1 MINTDTSADL
11 KILTDLNANY
21 LRSDQNGDV
30 KWYSEVL
37 ADDFMATLPDL
48 KFRNKKEF
56 LEMMAQPRG
65 FTELTAHDVVIRV
78 LGDFA
83 IVHARVTYRTDDGVM
98 REGRYTDDY
107 QRRDGTWTCIAAN
120 VVLKGI

>member
-1 MINTDTSADL
+1 MINTDTKADL

-30 KWYSEVL
+30 KWYSEIL

-107 QRRDGTWTCIAAN
+107 QRRDGKWTCIAAN

>member
-1 MINTDTSADL
+1 MINTDTKADL

-30 KWYSEVL
+30 KWYSEIL

>member
-1 MINTDTSADL
+1 MINTDTKADL

-30 KWYSEVL
+30 KWYSEIL

-48 KFRNKKEF
+48 QFRNKKEF

-65 FTELTAHDVVIRV
+65 FTELTAHDVVEQHLVI
-78 LGDFA
+78 
-83 IVHARVTYRTDDGVM
+83 
-98 REGRYTDDY
+98 
-107 QRRDGTWTCIAAN
+107 
-120 VVLKGI
+120 